1 MLWLLFQGA
10 LMSCLY
16 GLRDVAPNLYSSQT
30 LFSMDNNNDNC
41 LFGFYTKCSLTF
53 IVLSVSII
61 LSACTSEVEKVCKV
75 SDEDNLQPFKD
86 KMDDF
91 LAQGN

>member
-1 MLWLLFQGA
+1 M
-10 LMSCLY
+10 
-16 GLRDVAPNLYSSQT
+16 APNLYSSQT
-30 LFSMDNNNDNC
+30 IFSVNNNNDNC
-41 LFGFYTKCSLTF
+41 LLGFYTKCSLALILISF
-53 IVLSVSII
+53 SII